1 MPLTYSGTS
10 LTVKIP
16 NAVASYQDVW
26 WIRVHTKAT
35 ATPAGIANKWS
46 ARSEAR
52 PLQVG
57 DAVLSCDATSSSG
70 NFGSIDFPWGGN
82 DLDDLEMAIQKG
94 PQPPET
100 LKAWSGALPG
110 DNACHGMAGSGAVY
124 SEDSSVKENTNCV
137 NTVTGLK
144 AKPAYDGYLKAGSGK
159 LLVDTLP
166 ACTAVGRPTRGSLGE
181 NSDVLS
187 CFLNKD
193 TLKLSDAVG
202 YTGSVPLFTQ
212 DIYKSPRFAIVP
224 ILDHDPSGNKW
235 MPIMTF
241 VPAFITDQPT
251 GASRTAPLVTGA
263 TDNGLVIQ
271 NPEKLPGH
279 PDVLLQHGG
288 ASAAARRHGPA
299 GLLRYRT
306 QDDHPAQLTL
316 SASSGTHERRPPA
329 RLAEGRLSS
338 FRWAGSLLAKVPV

>member
-1 MPLTYSGTS
+1 MGAPDGPTITLSGTN
-10 LTVKIP
+10 LTLANIDQVGFFSTDQTAPKT
-16 NAVASYQDVW
+16 AVPV
-26 WIRVHTKAT
+26 TF
-35 ATPAGIANKWS
+35 AGDDADGEDPQRRGQLPGRLVDPRPHQGHGHSRRIANKWS

-57 DAVLSCDATSSSG
+57 DAVLSCDATSTSG

-82 DLDDLEMAIQKG
+82 DLDDLEMAIRKG

-110 DNACHGMAGSGAVY
+110 DNACHGMAASGAVY

-166 ACTAVGRPTRGSLGE
+166 ACTAVGRPIRGSLGE

-212 DIYKSPRFAIVP
+212 DIYNSPRFAIVP
-224 ILDHDPSGNKW
+224 ILEHDPSGNKW
-235 MPIMTF
+235 MPIKAF

-263 TDNGLVIQ
+263 TDNGLVVQ
-271 NPEKLPGH
+271 NPEKLRAIRMFFFSLAALPPP
-279 PDVLLQHGG
+279 PDGTDLQDYFGTGPKTITLLN
-288 ASAAARRHGPA
+288 
-299 GLLRYRT
+299 
-306 QDDHPAQLTL
+306 
-316 SASSGTHERRPPA
+316 
-329 RLAEGRLSS
+329 
-338 FRWAGSLLAKVPV
+338 